1 MPPLLHLYQVRFGS
15 GRGGPFLVVA
25 ASFGDAET
33 RALAFATKALDSTHQ
48 TINSITV
55 VALGCDIVNGK
66 LTTEG
71 GVP

>member
-33 RALAFATKALDSTHQ
+33 RALAFAAKALDSTHQ
-48 TINSITV
+48 AVNSITM
-55 VALGCDIVNGK
+55 VAYACDIVNGK
-66 LTTEG
+66 LSLEG